1 MSRSAGGRVNRHC
14 GDMQFIRHQPAT
26 GQAQQ
31 LLTVAEAETET
42 AGLLKLT
49 APLLRRPETVQG
61 TLIQPETGRQPG
73 AVEIEHDHGESES
86 PASGSIPTLLLSA
99 AVP

>member
-1 MSRSAGGRVNRHC
+1 MADETIGEIDLIPKIGIAVERIGTDVNVENV
-14 GDMQFIRHQPAT
+14 
-26 GQAQQ
+26 
-31 LLTVAEAETET
+31 TVAETET
-42 AGLLKLT
+42 ETTGLLKLT